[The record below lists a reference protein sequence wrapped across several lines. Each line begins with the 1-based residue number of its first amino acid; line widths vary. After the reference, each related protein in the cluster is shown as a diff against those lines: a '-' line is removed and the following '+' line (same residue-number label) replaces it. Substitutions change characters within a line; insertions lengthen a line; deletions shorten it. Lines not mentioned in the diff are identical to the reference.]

1 MDEGFAQQGEK
12 MVLFN
17 YATKH
22 LNNTE
27 KVKFY
32 YALKGR
38 DGKSGLVKALRLTQ
52 LGKGVLLA
60 PVRHGEEVEDF
71 FKLWN
76 LSFSKRLA
84 IIGKETFGGQHAE

>member
-1 MDEGFAQQGEK
+1 
-12 MVLFN
+12 MVIYN
-17 YATKH
+17 YTTKH

-38 DGKSGLVKALRLTQ
+38 DGKSGMVKALRLIHI
-52 LGKGVLLA
+52 GKSVILA
-60 PVRHGEEVEDF
+60 PLRHGEEVEQF

-84 IIGKETFGGQHAE
+84 IIGKEAFGGGQHTN